1 MIGEGE
7 FRKRLGETLVII
19 SQHNT
24 SCEKCKPFER
34 KVLIDD
40 VYSGGSAED
49 GDYMLLS
56 QAMAAGL
63 FHPRCRHGLGTYY
76 PELEDINGYET
87 TDNRLNEY
95 GDEELNRAHIENM
108 VQRYRRL
115 SEGSLDPDNIAKHQA
130 KLSEWEERKDKAV
143 AKDFGKGSLPFNEK
157 ALFKAEIPVYT
168 SELNS
173 KISMLCKQLAKKGSL
188 SGNENLCLVDKDNGE
203 VICFEEGNS
212 ESVGGEDFRNF
223 IQSNKHRKFV
233 FIHTHPSGE
242 MLSMQDL
249 NTFFSGDCYDSMI
262 AVGHNG
268 KIYIAYGKKKKLT
281 KGMALTETFVYDDIL
296 SKDLRMLLKSGTI
309 TPSEYARELEAK
321 RVDFLLENYCE
332 HIEVET

>member
-1 MIGEGE
+1 M
-7 FRKRLGETLVII
+7 
-19 SQHNT
+19 
-24 SCEKCKPFER
+24 
-34 KVLIDD
+34 
-40 VYSGGSAED
+40 
-49 GDYMLLS
+49 
-56 QAMAAGL
+56 
-63 FHPRCRHGLGTYY
+63 
-76 PELEDINGYET
+76 
-87 TDNRLNEY
+87 
-95 GDEELNRAHIENM
+95 
-108 VQRYRRL
+108 
-115 SEGSLDPDNIAKHQA
+115 
-130 KLSEWEERKDKAV
+130 
-143 AKDFGKGSLPFNEK
+143 PFNEK

-173 KISMLCKQLAKKGSL
+173 KISMLRKQLAKKGSL

-262 AVGHNG
+262 AAGHNG

-281 KGMALTETFVYDDIL
+281 KEMALTETFMYDDIL
-296 SKDLRMLLKSGTI
+296 SRDLRMLLKSGTI